1 MFLFF
6 FFNLIAI
13 ISASFLEKSIN
24 ALLPVVE
31 EQLEKLKKKKGKGRK
46 GNLTV
51 FNCIRTWST
60 NALQK

>member
-6 FFNLIAI
+6 FFYLTAI

-31 EQLEKLKKKKGKGRK
+31 ELLEKLKKKKKKEREGKE
-46 GNLTV
+46 T
-51 FNCIRTWST
+51 
-60 NALQK
+60 